1 MQREI
6 KFRVWDK
13 KAKTMHQV
21 SVIDFEDKYVLYARN
36 DFYKDKPFYMEKY
49 FDEIELM
56 QFTGLTDKNGVEIY
70 EGDVVKHRDFTFL
83 DYPIHYVAGG
93 EIAVK
98 YNELA
103 YIDDVIGVV
112 AFDDNGNL
120 VLKRKHFELK
130 TKDITFSELKN
141 IPNSFE
147 DLYYFYGDSFKEI
160 FDGKE
165 ENAQRWWSKEL
176 LDFYEEMNKEIEK
189 CRENS
194 FCFFKHKPEVFWKMV
209 EKESE
214 QIFNY
219 FEIIGNIHKNPELL
233 K

>member
-6 KFRVWDK
+6 KFRGKDIKNNWHYGLLAHNK
-13 KAKTMHQV
+13 
-21 SVIDFEDKYVLYARN
+21 R
-36 DFYKDKPFYMEKY
+36 KDKHYEWFISNSVGEAYAYDVIKET
-49 FDEIELM
+49 IG
-56 QFTGLTDKNGVEIY
+56 QFTGLKDKNGKEIY
-70 EGDVVKHRDFTFL
+70 EGDIVKHRDFTFL
-83 DYPIHYVAGG
+83 DNPIHYVAGG

-189 CRENS
+189 CKEDS
-194 FCFFKHKPEVFWKMV
+194 FCSLKHNPEVFWQMV

-214 QIFNY
+214 QIFNH
-219 FEIIGNIHKNPELL
+219 FEIIGNIYENPNVL